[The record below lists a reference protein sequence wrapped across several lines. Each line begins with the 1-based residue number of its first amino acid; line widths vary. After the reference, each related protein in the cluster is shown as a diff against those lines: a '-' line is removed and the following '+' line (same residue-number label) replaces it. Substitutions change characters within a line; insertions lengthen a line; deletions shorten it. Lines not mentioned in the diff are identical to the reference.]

1 MLPRNLISK
10 FLPLWQ
16 SIMKINC
23 YVMSLTCIK
32 LDLIYYT
39 ASCFTAVAVALSIK
53 MICII
58 GTLQYRRNLETGLL

>member
-1 MLPRNLISK
+1 
-10 FLPLWQ
+10 
-16 SIMKINC
+16 
-23 YVMSLTCIK
+23 MSLTCIK

-58 GTLQYRRNLETGLL
+58 GTLQYRRNLETRLL